1 MLKNMFRPLVP
12 TFLAAG
18 LFAVAAPSWA
28 QLNIIAAHVV
38 STETSQHEAFL
49 EFKRLVEERSDG
61 RITIDIYPDGQLG
74 GEREMVESTQAGDIQ
89 ISSPSVGVLENFSD
103 ALEVY
108 DFPFIFEDRESV
120 YNVMDGEIGK
130 ELLDDLEES
139 GLKGLGYSE
148 NGWRHITN
156 NQGEIVKPEERKSVV

>member
-1 MLKNMFRPLVP
+1 R
-12 TFLAAG
+12 
-18 LFAVAAPSWA
+18 
-28 QLNIIAAHVV
+28 
-38 STETSQHEAFL
+38 
-49 EFKRLVEERSDG
+49 
-61 RITIDIYPDGQLG
+61 
-74 GEREMVESTQAGDIQ
+74 ERERVESKQGGDIQ
-89 ISSPSVGVLENFSD
+89 IASESVGVLENFSE

-130 ELLDDLEES
+130 ELLDELEES

-156 NQGEIVKPEERKSVV
+156 NKGESVKPEEEEGLELRTMKVSMHMKFWEELG